1 MPGFFVIAGFFS
13 ALMLKKYSPREFLV
27 RRVRRLCLPLIT
39 FVAVDIA
46 IDSAN
51 VYTWTDYSQELN
63 RAYWISGHWLEHL
76 WFLGTLLSYVVILF
90 AVHEI
95 WQSMERRVA
104 SLKLTPALFLA
115 GIATI
120 SFGSAHFERL
130 LPGQPWRSIWLFA
143 DQIMFFQYIG
153 FFVAGYLLFHHRTVL
168 NSLSKH
174 VIWSFASVALFWLA
188 EPLMTESPGGRRIIE
203 VWQAVYC
210 LNVCAILF
218 WCGKQFFSKSETIEK
233 LSNAS
238 YTIYLVHWPI
248 LVLLNRIFG
257 NEGIPTAL
265 LFMTYVVITSIL
277 SYALHIYVVDRFP
290 LLAFLMNGR
299 PRTQEQAI
307 GQPAEQIVLEST

>member
-1 MPGFFVIAGFFS
+1 MQSPLTPRLRDLDYARTVLFGLGIVLHSAWLLRLQSPALQTVHDVIHSFRMPGFFVIAGFFS

-51 VYTWTDYSQELN
+51 VYTWTDYSPELN

-115 GIATI
+115 GIAAI

-130 LPGQPWRSIWLFA
+130 LPGQPWRSVWLFA

-153 FFVAGYLLFHHRTVL
+153 FFVAGYLLFHHRT
-168 NSLSKH
+168 
-174 VIWSFASVALFWLA
+174 
-188 EPLMTESPGGRRIIE
+188 
-203 VWQAVYC
+203 
-210 LNVCAILF
+210 
-218 WCGKQFFSKSETIEK
+218 
-233 LSNAS
+233 
-238 YTIYLVHWPI
+238 
-248 LVLLNRIFG
+248 
-257 NEGIPTAL
+257 
-265 LFMTYVVITSIL
+265 
-277 SYALHIYVVDRFP
+277 
-290 LLAFLMNGR
+290 
-299 PRTQEQAI
+299 
-307 GQPAEQIVLEST
+307 